1 MAQMLEGQ
9 TEVTSVCLEGDRY
22 RQASDD
28 HFNEPSIIGCR
39 VINGLPPGA
48 FGPLTGPYSN
58 AKRQPVGGVNSLVQV
73 KSPGALIANIQ

>member
-28 HFNEPSIIGCR
+28 HFNELSIIGCR
-39 VINGLPPGA
+39 VNNGLPPGA
-48 FGPLTGPYSN
+48 SGPLTGPYSS
-58 AKRQPVGGVNSLVQV
+58 AKRQPVGVSKRMRVFVFNLGFEFS
-73 KSPGALIANIQ
+73 